1 MSYLLIKVGSE
12 RDNDV
17 VFNDPSVSPHHLEI
31 FVDVEG
37 NAFATDLGS
46 EYGTF
51 LNGER
56 IYDSVELGPSDE
68 LTLGRGIRLDWRK
81 QIAESEKDHISVGK
95 SPANDFVLD
104 SVYAS
109 EFHLQLYKDHQGNYF
124 ISDLNSAHGT
134 YLNGNRLKSVALLSI
149 HDEVRIGRDVFE
161 WRALF
166 PELKMAVEAE
176 KASRK
181 VEINPIIEVEVKNEA
196 ESAQKLPWYIEYKE
210 ILIIYGIDLLLL
222 LLISYQLS
230 D

>member
-56 IYDSVELGPSDE
+56 ISDSVELGPTDE
-68 LTLGRGIRLDWRK
+68 VTLGRGIRFDWRK
-81 QIAESEKDHISVGK
+81 QIAAAENDHISVGK
-95 SPANDFVLD
+95 APSNDVVVDSP
-104 SVYAS
+104 YAS
-109 EFHLQLYKDHQGNYF
+109 EFHLQMYKDHQGNYF

-134 YLNGNRLKSVALLSI
+134 YVNGNRLTTVALLSI

-161 WRALF
+161 WRTSF
-166 PELKMAVEAE
+166 PELKMAVDAQQ
-176 KASRK
+176 ASQQ
-181 VEINPIIEVEVKNEA
+181 A
-196 ESAQKLPWYIEYKE
+196 AQKEVARPAEELESTTTEKSPWYVEYKD

-230 D
+230 N

>member
-17 VFNDPSVSPHHLEI
+17 VFNDPSVSPHHMEI

-46 EYGTF
+46 EYGTY

-56 IYDSVELGPSDE
+56 ISDSVELGPDDE
-68 LTLGRGIRLDWRK
+68 VTLGRGIRFDWRK
-81 QIAESEKDHISVGK
+81 QIAVAENDHISVGK
-95 SPANDFVLD
+95 APSNDVVVD
-104 SVYAS
+104 SAYAS
-109 EFHLQLYKDHQGNYF
+109 EFHLQMYKDHQGNYF

-134 YLNGNRLKSVALLSI
+134 YVNGNRLTTVALLSI

-176 KASRK
+176 KVSHK
-181 VEINPIIEVEVKNEA
+181 EEINPTIETEVKNDT
-196 ESAQKLPWYIEYKE
+196 ESTKKLPWYIEYKE
-210 ILIIYGIDLLLL
+210 ILIIYGIDLILL

>member
-56 IYDSVELGPSDE
+56 IFDSVELGPSDE
-68 LTLGRGIRLDWRK
+68 LTLGRGIRVDWRK

-95 SPANDFVLD
+95 SPANDVVLD

-134 YLNGNRLKSVALLSI
+134 YLNGNRLKNVALLSI

-176 KASRK
+176 KTTTQAFDNDAT
-181 VEINPIIEVEVKNEA
+181 ENIEKQDF
-196 ESAQKLPWYIEYKE
+196 ESSEKLPWYIEYKE